1 MNTKKIKYFEILPR
15 NILNKKMANLIRTVV
30 LLGLVITLCLGADSI
45 PAMEHKKV
53 VEANHFYSDT

>member
-1 MNTKKIKYFEILPR
+1 MAQFMKIALLLNLL
-15 NILNKKMANLIRTVV
+15 NICFMIAH
-30 LLGLVITLCLGADSI
+30 DSI